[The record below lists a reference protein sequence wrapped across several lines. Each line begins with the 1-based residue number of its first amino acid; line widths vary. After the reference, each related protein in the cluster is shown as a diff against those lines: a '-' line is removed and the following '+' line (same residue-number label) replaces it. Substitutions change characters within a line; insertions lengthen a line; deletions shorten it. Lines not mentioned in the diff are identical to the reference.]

1 MGTSTIPLT
10 AGTSR
15 TLQAEYIDNL
25 RGRLKA
31 VTAVVV
37 ESTIPDADLF
47 VQVGTMMGGLGSEF
61 RQNVLA
67 SGYIGSTT
75 GVNWT
80 GDVPIQETEVV
91 YIWLWSSTAANV
103 LLRVE
108 TED

>member
-10 AGTSR
+10 SGTTR
-15 TLQAEYIDNL
+15 TLQPEYIDNL

-31 VTAVVV
+31 VTAFVI

-47 VQVGTMMGGLGSEF
+47 VQIGTMLGGRGSEF

-80 GDVPIQETEVV
+80 GNIPIQETEIV
-91 YIWLWSSTAANV
+91 YIWLWSSTAASV